1 MFVRKEIEMYI
12 VKGLIMA
19 IVLFLIAGL
28 IIIIF
33 NKVPNFLFIPL
44 LFIVI
49 WGYWS
54 WRFKKGD

>member
-1 MFVRKEIEMYI
+1 MYI